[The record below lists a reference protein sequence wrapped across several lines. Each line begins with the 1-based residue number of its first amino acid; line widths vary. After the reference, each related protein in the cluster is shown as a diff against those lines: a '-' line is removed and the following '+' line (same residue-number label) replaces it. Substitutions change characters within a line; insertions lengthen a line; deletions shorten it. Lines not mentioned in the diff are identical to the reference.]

1 MKNQILILSVYII
14 CALSLAGCRVVTFD
28 NLPSEAQVFL
38 TENFPEFPVSYAV
51 KECNEYEITL
61 SNGAEI
67 EFNGKGEWKSVDM
80 HHGMVPDG
88 VLSTLPAPI
97 ITYLSSSFAQVPVE
111 KVKKGFRYAYELELV
126 NDLELKFNSKGVC
139 RKIDD

>member
-1 MKNQILILSVYII
+1 MTFVPF
-14 CALSLAGCRVVTFD
+14 VTAAPDHDYAISFEQLPAVSQTFIKTHFD
-28 NLPSEAQVFL
+28 WG
-38 TENFPEFPVSYAV
+38 TGR
-51 KECNEYEITL
+51 I
-61 SNGAEI
+61 
-67 EFNGKGEWKSVDM
+67 
-80 HHGMVPDG
+80 
-88 VLSTLPAPI
+88 LPAPI